1 MNIDYQKQRLNIS
14 FVNLNKCP
22 NNLDVNKIMPVNQNQ
37 FANAYAFALK
47 PPRPP
52 KIVTGSLSEMKTDKL
67 FTYSTCSLLK
77 LLRIIKGS
85 RSDISLFL
93 RTLSKREEKRKVN
106 KERSTKVQQREG

>member
-22 NNLDVNKIMPVNQNQ
+22 NNLDVNKIMPLNQNQ

-52 KIVTGSLSEMKTDKL
+52 KIVTGPLSEMKTDKL

-77 LLRIIKGS
+77 FLRIIKGS

-106 KERSTKVQQREG
+106 KERSTKVQQLEG